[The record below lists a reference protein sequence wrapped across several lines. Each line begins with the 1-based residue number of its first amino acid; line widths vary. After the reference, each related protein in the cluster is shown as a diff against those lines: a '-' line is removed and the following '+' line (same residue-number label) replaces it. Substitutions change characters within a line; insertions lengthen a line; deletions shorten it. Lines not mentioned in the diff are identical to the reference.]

1 MKRYLLIDGNN
12 QFFLKYQKAMN
23 YQQLVMACTSL
34 HFGFDAVYWVF
45 DGYDSRKKRRDIYP
59 DYKNTASRNKNKTDT
74 TKYDMLNTFK
84 REDLP
89 AHGGVYIVEAAQI
102 EADDLIRKL
111 ARIFA
116 NGENYV
122 EIASNDVDLLDT
134 SVLPNVVQPQ
144 AKLPAFVKDGV
155 ELITYK
161 SLVGDSSDNIKGCPN
176 FGAKAWETL
185 TQEQRDLISYELK
198 HNYVDFQHC
207 HVFDLEDKKQARTVK
222 ALEANWETIKMFYRV
237 VNYIEVPDQTLLDSC
252 RYFAASQRMPIGT
265 PQLLKMD

>member
-1 MKRYLLIDGNN
+1 MKRFLLIDGNN
-12 QFFLKYQKAMN
+12 QFFLKYPKAMN
-23 YQQLVMACTSL
+23 YQQLVMDCISL
-34 HFGFDAVYWVF
+34 HRGFDAVYWVF

-59 DYKNTASRNKNKTDT
+59 EYKNTASRNKNKLDT

-89 AHGGVYIVEAAQI
+89 THGGVYIVEAAQI

-111 ARIFA
+111 ARILA

-134 SVLPNVVQPQ
+134 SVLPRVSQPQ

-161 SLVGDSSDNIKGCPN
+161 ALVGDSSDNIKGCPA
-176 FGAKAWETL
+176 FGEKAWETL
-185 TQEQRDLISYELK
+185 SQKQRDLIGHQLK
-198 HNYVDFQHC
+198 HNFDKFYHHYD
-207 HVFDLEDKKQARTVK
+207 FDLEDKKVARKVK
-222 ALEANWETIKMFYRV
+222 ALEDNWETIKMYYKV
-237 VNYIEVPDQTLLDSC
+237 VNYIDVPDDVLMENI
-252 RYFAASQRMPIGT
+252 RYYASTKPKT
-265 PQLLKMD
+265 PPQLMKMD

>member
-1 MKRYLLIDGNN
+1 MKRFLLIDGNN
-12 QFFLKYQKAMN
+12 QFFLKYPKAMN
-23 YQQLVMACTSL
+23 YQQLVMDCISL
-34 HFGFDAVYWVF
+34 HRGFDAVYWVF

-59 DYKNTASRNKNKTDT
+59 EYKNTASRNKNKLDT

-89 AHGGVYIVEAAQI
+89 SHGGVYIVEAAQI

-111 ARIFA
+111 ARILA

-134 SVLPNVVQPQ
+134 SVLPKVFQPQ

-161 SLVGDSSDNIKGCPN
+161 SLVGDSSDNIKGCPA
-176 FGAKAWETL
+176 FGEKAWESL
-185 TQEQRDLISYELK
+185 TQEQRNLIGYELK
-198 HNYVDFQHC
+198 KDYVDFHHC
-207 HVFDLEDKKQARTVK
+207 HTFDLEDKKVARKVK
-222 ALEANWETIKMFYRV
+222 ALEDNWETIKMFYKV
-237 VNYIEVPDQTLLDSC
+237 VNYIDVPDDVLMANI
-252 RYFAASQRMPIGT
+252 RYYASTKTKTT
-265 PQLLKMD
+265 PQLMKMD